1 MELESEVRKLD
12 LKIQEINMLNDAMF
26 KSIIRSEEAR
36 PLVNKF
42 LHFLTNIEM
51 EKLEE
56 AIFMGGEI
64 PKKNLKEKGKIS
76 DVLIK
81 VENCQIILEV
91 NQYDTRDIFD
101 KNASYAFAL
110 STVSNRINE
119 KRKKVILI
127 NFDAF
132 NRFKTNTP
140 ILVFQPRDKEGH
152 IETEL
157 YLSYH
162 ILLENIPNTSYNI
175 PKEIEIFLDF
185 FKRYESI
192 EELKGKYK
200 KKGEFQNMVKKVEEL
215 TSDEEFVL
223 YYDLEEKHKQE
234 KESAYELGVERGL
247 EQGVEQGSKQN
258 SIEIAKKLKE
268 LDIPI
273 DKIIAS
279 TGLSEEEI
287 QGLK

>member
-1 MELESEVRKLD
+1 
-12 LKIQEINMLNDAMF
+12 MLNDAMF
-26 KSIIRSEEAR
+26 KSIMRSEEAR
-36 PLVNKF
+36 PLLNKF

-51 EKLEE
+51 EKLEG

-81 VENCQIILEV
+81 VDNCQLILEI
-91 NQYDTRDIFD
+91 NQYDTKDIFD

-110 STVSNRINE
+110 STVSTKAGER
-119 KRKKVILI
+119 RKKVILI

-132 NRFKTNTP
+132 NRFKTDEP
-140 ILVFQPRDKEGH
+140 ILKFLLQDKKGH

-157 YLSYH
+157 YSSIH

-175 PKEIEIFLDF
+175 PKEIETFLDF

-200 KKGEFQNMVKKVEEL
+200 RKGEFQGMVKKVEEL

-247 EQGVEQGSKQN
+247 EQGVERGSKQEK
-258 SIEIAKKLKE
+258 IEIAKNLLGKLSIKEISEATGLTEKEIKE
-268 LDIPI
+268 L
-273 DKIIAS
+273 S
-279 TGLSEEEI
+279 
-287 QGLK
+287 

>member
-1 MELESEVRKLD
+1 MD
-12 LKIQEINMLNDAMF
+12 LKTQEINMLNDAMF

-36 PLVNKF
+36 PLVNK
-42 LHFLTNIEM
+42 LLYFLTNIEM
-51 EKLEE
+51 EKLEG

-64 PKKNLKEKGKIS
+64 PKRNLKEKGKIS

-81 VENCQIILEV
+81 VDNCQLILEL

-110 STVSNRINE
+110 STVSTKVGER
-119 KRKKVILI
+119 RKKVILI

-132 NRFKTNTP
+132 NRFKTDEP
-140 ILVFQPRDKEGH
+140 ILKFLLQDKKGH

-157 YLSYH
+157 YSSIH

-175 PKEIEIFLDF
+175 PKEIEAFLDF

-200 KKGEFQNMVKKVEEL
+200 RKGEFQSMVKKVEEL

-247 EQGVEQGSKQN
+247 EQGSKQN

-287 QGLK
+287 QGLD

>member
-1 MELESEVRKLD
+1 MELESEVKKLD

-26 KSIIRSEEAR
+26 KSVIRSEEAR

-51 EKLEE
+51 EKLER
-56 AIFMGGEI
+56 ATFMGGEI

-81 VENCQIILEV
+81 VDNCQLILEI
-91 NQYDTRDIFD
+91 NQYDTKDIFD

-110 STVSNRINE
+110 STVSTKVGER
-119 KRKKVILI
+119 RKKVILI

-132 NRFKTNTP
+132 NRFKTDEP
-140 ILVFQPRDKEGH
+140 ILKFLLQDKKGH

-157 YLSYH
+157 YSSIH

-175 PKEIEIFLDF
+175 PKEIEAFLDF

-200 KKGEFQNMVKKVEEL
+200 RKGEFQSMVKKVEEL

-247 EQGVEQGSKQN
+247 EQGVEQGSKQEK
-258 SIEIAKKLKE
+258 IEIAKNLLGKLSIKEISEATGLTEKEIKE
-268 LDIPI
+268 L
-273 DKIIAS
+273 S
-279 TGLSEEEI
+279 
-287 QGLK
+287 

>member
-1 MELESEVRKLD
+1 
-12 LKIQEINMLNDAMF
+12 MLNDAMF

-51 EKLEE
+51 EKLER
-56 AIFMGGEI
+56 ATFMGGEI

-81 VENCQIILEV
+81 VDNCQLILEL

-110 STVSNRINE
+110 STVSTKVGER
-119 KRKKVILI
+119 RKKVILI

-132 NRFKTNTP
+132 NRFKTDEP
-140 ILVFQPRDKEGH
+140 ILKFLLQDKKGH

-157 YLSYH
+157 YSSIH

-175 PKEIEIFLDF
+175 PKEIEAFLDF

-200 KKGEFQNMVKKVEEL
+200 RKEEFQSMVKKVEEL

-247 EQGVEQGSKQN
+247 EQGVEQGILQGSKQN
-258 SIEIAKKLKE
+258 SMEIAKNLLGKLSIKEISEATGLTEKEIKE
-268 LDIPI
+268 L
-273 DKIIAS
+273 S
-279 TGLSEEEI
+279 
-287 QGLK
+287 